1 MAYSDLAP
9 VYSMRLVP
17 SRSQRH
23 FGFATRYRH
32 METSEIPER
41 FVRTMIEM
49 HGAAG
54 QLWLDGL
61 PIRIADYERRW
72 AIQVA
77 PPFANLSYNYVA
89 PAVRADGAQV
99 ILKLGMPHPE
109 LSSEIAALRL
119 WDGRGCAQLI
129 EAAPERGALL
139 IERLLPGSMLR
150 DLPDDDEV
158 TRIAAQVMR
167 ALWRAA
173 PPAPEGAVFPTAAR
187 WASGLRRLRA
197 RYDGGTGPLPDDM
210 VQRAE
215 AIFAEL
221 LASSGAPMLLHGDL
235 HHENILSAAR
245 APWLAID
252 PKGLIGEAEYEVGA
266 LIRNPLPGLL
276 ALRYV
281 TATLSRRFD
290 ILVETLGFDRQR
302 MTAWSYA
309 QAVLSAWWH
318 IEDHGHGWE
327 PTIALA
333 ERLAPLL
340 P

>member
-1 MAYSDLAP
+1 MDIAK
-9 VYSMRLVP
+9 
-17 SRSQRH
+17 
-23 FGFATRYRH
+23 
-32 METSEIPER
+32 IPER

-54 QLWLDGL
+54 QAWLDEL
-61 PIRIADYERRW
+61 PTRIADYERRW

-89 PAVRADGAQV
+89 PAVRSDGAQL

-119 WDGRGCAQLI
+119 WDGHGSARLM
-129 EAAPERGALL
+129 EADPERGALL
-139 IERLLPGSMLR
+139 IERLLPGNMLL
-150 DLPDDDEV
+150 DLTDDDEA

-167 ALWRAA
+167 ALWR
-173 PPAPEGAVFPTAAR
+173 PAPSAPEDAVFPTTGR

-197 RYDGGTGPLPDDM
+197 RYDGRTGPLPEDM
-210 VQRAE
+210 VIRAE
-215 AIFAEL
+215 ALFAEL

-235 HHENILSAAR
+235 HHENILSAER

-266 LIRNPLPGLL
+266 LIRNPLPRLL
-276 ALRYV
+276 ALPDV
-281 TATLSRRFD
+281 TATLARRFD
-290 ILVETLGFDRQR
+290 ILAESLGFDRQR
-302 MTAWSYA
+302 MIAWSYA
-309 QAVLSAWWH
+309 QAILSAWWH

-333 ERLAPLL
+333 ERLNPLL
-340 P
+340 GVHN